1 MFVAHT
7 CNLLLLIELMKRR
20 ESNFIITVWRWPNN
34 AKEAIHLQF
43 YHKLSVLRLD
53 SKPWFLSLFS
63 RMDQK
68 LTQSHGNQVAGEISS
83 KIVTGL
89 QFFSSFCELASPGI
103 SDYAVSKFSHL
114 TYFLQ
119 ARWNI
124 LRLSNDR
131 WLGELS
137 TAVTIY
143 TEDQFLYINLVKPSF
158 LLKSL

>member
-1 MFVAHT
+1 
-7 CNLLLLIELMKRR
+7 MKKR
-20 ESNFIITVWRWPNN
+20 ESNFIITVWGWPNN
-34 AKEAIHLQF
+34 AKEAIHLKF
-43 YHKLSVLRLD
+43 YHKLPVLRLD
-53 SKPWFLSLFS
+53 SKAWFLSLFS
-63 RMDQK
+63 RMDQN
-68 LTQSHGNQVAGEISS
+68 LTQSQGNQIAGEISS
-83 KIVTGL
+83 KIVTGF

-124 LRLSNDR
+124 LRLSSDR

-137 TAVTIY
+137 TAVTIF
-143 TEDQFLYINLVKPSF
+143 TEDRVKFLYINLIKPSF